1 MERTSINSSDLLSSV
16 GYDPGNQTLEIEFG
30 SGEVHQYHDVP
41 FAIYNGLMD
50 TPSHEEYFRAS
61 IENTYSGIKVA

>member
-1 MERTSINSSDLLSSV
+1 VERTSINSSDLLSSV
-16 GYDPGNQTLEIEFG
+16 GYDAASQILETEFH
-30 SGEVHQYHDVP
+30 SGEVYRYHDVP

-61 IENTYSGIKVA
+61 IENTYPATKVV